1 MPTWYYCSDEHRL
14 SEHSD
19 TSFLKTSMFEV
30 FAENISV
37 RMNGKTILNDIS
49 FTLPEGKSMAIT
61 GPSGS
66 GKTTLGRLISGGIL
80 PNSGVLK
87 ISEGKR
93 CLMVEQQDNFIAVS
107 HMRSGYYG
115 QRYENLGME
124 DVPTVGGFLLAMAQS
139 IKREIGQ
146 AEIESGLKQMDM
158 LQLINRKLMLLSNG
172 ERKRVQLAAA
182 LLQQPDI
189 LILDQ
194 PFIGLDILARKIL
207 EQAIIQLINSGKTI
221 VLICD
226 SEHIP
231 DRIDLVLEMNQGRIH
246 QFVERKKYAFAETE
260 NTKPEPNSRFIQELH
275 PAVDDHFGLAV
286 KMTNVRVSL
295 AGNEI
300 LKNIDWTVRKGER
313 WAVMG
318 PNGAGKTTLLSL
330 INADNPQGYVND
342 LVLFDRKRGSGES
355 IWDIKKRIG
364 FVSPELHLFFLR
376 GKGIFNSI
384 PGLDSTAG
392 FKGNSISCIDV
403 ITSGFHDLVGISE
416 YKSEMHQKAARQ
428 WLDILNMNHLADR
441 LFHEASLS
449 EQRLLL
455 LARALV
461 KMPSL
466 LILDEPCQ
474 GLDPH
479 QTKLFTHML
488 DQLCSQIETTLIY
501 VTHYPEEI
509 PRCVEYLLQL
519 EHGEVKSC
527 GKFQPH

>member
-1 MPTWYYCSDEHRL
+1 MCTDEQPL
-14 SEHSD
+14 SEHSN
-19 TSFLKTSMFEV
+19 TSFLKTRMSEIS
-30 FAENISV
+30 AEHISF
-37 RMNGKTILNDIS
+37 RMNGKTILNNLS
-49 FTLPEGKSMAIT
+49 FNLPEGKSMAIT

-66 GKTTLGRLISGGIL
+66 GKTTLGRLISGVIL
-80 PNSGVLK
+80 PHSGWLK
-87 ISEGKR
+87 ISEDKR
-93 CLMVEQQDNFIAVS
+93 CLMVDQQDNFIVVS
-107 HMRSGYYG
+107 HMRSGYYA

-124 DVPTVGGFLLAMAQS
+124 DIPTVGEFLQAITQS
-139 IKREIGQ
+139 IKTEISQ
-146 AEIESGLKQMDM
+146 AEIEASLRQMDM
-158 LQLINRKLMLLSNG
+158 FQLIDRKLMLLSNG

-182 LLQQPDI
+182 LLQKPDI

-207 EQAIIQLINSGKTI
+207 EQAIIQLTDSGKTI
-221 VLICD
+221 ILICD
-226 SEHIP
+226 SEHIL
-231 DRIDLVLEMNQGRIH
+231 DRIDLVLELNQGSIH
-246 QFVERKKYAFAETE
+246 QFVERKKYVFADNK
-260 NTKPEPNSRFIQELH
+260 NTKPELNGKFIQELH
-275 PAVDDHFGLAV
+275 PAVEDHFWLAV

-300 LKNIDWTVRKGER
+300 LKNINWTVRKGER

-384 PGLDSTAG
+384 PGLDNTAG
-392 FKGNSISCIDV
+392 FKGNSISCTDV

-416 YKSEMHQKAARQ
+416 HKSEMHQKAARQ
-428 WLDILNMNHLADR
+428 WLSILDMNHLSVR

-479 QTKLFTHML
+479 QTKLFTNML
-488 DQLCSQIETTLIY
+488 DQLCSLIETTLIY

-519 EHGEVKSC
+519 ENGEVKSC
-527 GKFQPH
+527 GKFQPL

>member
-1 MPTWYYCSDEHRL
+1 MSEISAEH
-14 SEHSD
+14 
-19 TSFLKTSMFEV
+19 
-30 FAENISV
+30 ISV
-37 RMNGKTILNDIS
+37 SMNGKTILNELR
-49 FTLPEGKSMAIT
+49 FFLPEGKSMAIT

-66 GKTTLGRLISGGIL
+66 GKTTLGRLIAGLIVPHSGF
-80 PNSGVLK
+80 LK
-87 ISEGKR
+87 VGDEKR
-93 CLMVEQQDNFIAVS
+93 CLMVEQQDNFMAVS

-124 DVPTVGGFLLAMAQS
+124 DVPTVGGLLQEMARS
-139 IKREIGQ
+139 IKTKLSQ
-146 AEIESGLKQMDM
+146 AEIELALRQMDV
-158 LQLINRKLMLLSNG
+158 LHLINRKLMLLSNG

-182 LLQQPDI
+182 LLQKPDV

-194 PFIGLDILARKIL
+194 PFVGLDVLARKIL
-207 EQAIIQLINSGKTI
+207 EQTIVQLMDSGKTI

-231 DRIDLVLEMNQGRIH
+231 VQIGLVLELNQGRIH
-246 QFVERKKYAFAETE
+246 QYVDREKFVLPENKSANPELNRK
-260 NTKPEPNSRFIQELH
+260 FIQELQ
-275 PAVDDHFGLAV
+275 PAVDNQFGLAV

-300 LKNIDWTVRKGER
+300 LKNINWTVRKGER

-330 INADNPQGYVND
+330 INADNPQGYAND

-384 PGLDSTAG
+384 PGLESTAG
-392 FKGNSISCIDV
+392 FKGNSISCTDV
-403 ITSGFHDLVGISE
+403 ITSGFNDLVGISE
-416 YKSEMHQKAARQ
+416 YKSDMHQKAARQ
-428 WLDILNMNHLADR
+428 WLDFLDLNRLAGR

-455 LARALV
+455 LARAMV

-474 GLDPH
+474 GLDPY
-479 QTKLFTHML
+479 QTKLFTKML

-501 VTHYPEEI
+501 VTHYSEEI

-519 EHGEVKSC
+519 ENGEVKSL
-527 GKFQPH
+527 GKFQSR

>member
-1 MPTWYYCSDEHRL
+1 
-14 SEHSD
+14 
-19 TSFLKTSMFEV
+19 MFEV

-37 RMNGKTILNDIS
+37 GMNGRTILNDVS
-49 FTLPEGKSMAIT
+49 FILAEGKSLAVV

-66 GKTTLGRLISGGIL
+66 GKTTLGHLISGAIR
-80 PNSGVLK
+80 PHSGVLK

-93 CLMVEQQDNFIAVS
+93 CLMVEQQDNFIVVS

-124 DVPTVGGFLLAMAQS
+124 DVPTVGGFLQTIAQS
-139 IKREIGQ
+139 IKTEIGQ
-146 AEIESGLKQMDM
+146 TEIKTSLRQMDM
-158 LQLINRKLMLLSNG
+158 FHLIDRKLMLLSNG

-182 LLQQPDI
+182 LLQKPDI

-194 PFIGLDILARKIL
+194 PFIGLDSLARKIL
-207 EQAIIQLINSGKTI
+207 EQAIVGLKNSGKTI
-221 VLICD
+221 ILICD
-226 SEHIP
+226 QEHIP
-231 DRIDLVLEMNQGRIH
+231 DQIDLVLELNQGSIH
-246 QFVERKKYAFAETE
+246 QFVERKKYAFSESE
-260 NTKPEPNSRFIQELH
+260 GSNRELDGKFIQELH
-275 PAVDDHFGLAV
+275 PAGESDFALAV
-286 KMTNVRVSL
+286 KMTSVRVSL

-300 LKNIDWTVRKGER
+300 LKNINWTVRKGER

-416 YKSEMHQKAARQ
+416 YKSEIHQKAAGQ
-428 WLDILNMNHLADR
+428 WLDILDMNHLASR
-441 LFHEASLS
+441 FFHEASLS

-474 GLDPH
+474 GLDTH
-479 QTKLFTHML
+479 QTKLFTNML
-488 DQLCSQIETTLIY
+488 DQLCSLIETTLIY
-501 VTHYPEEI
+501 VTHYSEEI
-509 PRCVEYLLQL
+509 PRSVEYLLQL

-527 GKFQPH
+527 GKFQPR